1 LSCLNCANL
10 EDNKEFCLI
19 GLLLV
24 FWSDSKGAA
33 LIAKDIVLIKK
44 QIIIMEF
51 RIKNKEN
58 KEIFLNNFQ
67 RKQENKKTRKQENT
81 NIFILSNNI

>member
-1 LSCLNCANL
+1 
-10 EDNKEFCLI
+10 
-19 GLLLV
+19 
-24 FWSDSKGAA
+24 
-33 LIAKDIVLIKK
+33 
-44 QIIIMEF
+44 MEF